1 MMSPAPTSSVVIPT
15 TGRIGFLQDALH
27 SVQAQTVP
35 VSQVVVVCDGVTARD
50 YECIEELASG
60 FHGVETHRLRSPRGA
75 AAARNVGLEKA
86 RGDYLLFLDDDD
98 LLHPRMLE
106 NAIGLFT
113 EHPLLDVAVC
123 LYQVVFTPSGPGD
136 YPEVFP
142 FNPRLMER
150 HPLNLVD
157 GVNFAEK
164 QVLEQAPLSAFLR
177 YLVPINSCVIR
188 RMAIGE
194 TRFSE
199 DLVQGEDTF
208 FWVSLSHRGCTF
220 RLSEKPYAC
229 IRRHGGNTT
238 RSKQAYIREIPR
250 CYERIRSSGMLSR
263 REDRFLVEL
272 KLFYFAWKAGRW
284 SSLPALAALLR
295 YPVLMAKEIAKFFR
309 TTLRDR
315 RRLLKYYIQD

>member
-1 MMSPAPTSSVVIPT
+1 MNPAPKISVVIPT
-15 TGRIGFLQDALH
+15 TGRIGFLNDALQ
-27 SVQAQTVP
+27 SVRAQTVP
-35 VSQVVVVCDGVTARD
+35 VSQVVVVCDGVTAQEYQRV
-50 YECIEELASG
+50 EEMAASYPG
-60 FHGVETHRLRSPRGA
+60 METHWFQSRRGA
-75 AAARNVGLEKA
+75 AVARNTGLENAK
-86 RGDYLLFLDDDD
+86 GDYLVFLDDDD

-106 NAIGLFT
+106 NAIGVFA
-113 EHPLLDVAVC
+113 EHPSLDVAVC
-123 LYQVVFTPSGPGD
+123 LYQVIFTPSGPGD

-150 HPLNLVD
+150 HPLNQVD
-157 GVNFAEK
+157 GVNFSEK

-177 YLVPINSCVIR
+177 YLVPVNSCVIR
-188 RMAIGE
+188 RAAVGN
-194 TRFSE
+194 TRFAE

-208 FWVSLSHRGCTF
+208 FWITLAHRGCSF
-220 RLSEKPYAC
+220 LLSEKPYAC

-250 CYERIRSSGMLSR
+250 CYEKIQSSGMLSR

-295 YPVLMAKEIAKFFR
+295 YPVLMAKEITKFFG